1 MTSWLEPLGRDRA
14 RRARAG
20 ATGPSSEQGLDAC
33 GGRVAKE
40 GHRRFARSTESTAGW
55 LAGMVPADERGMAV
69 GNSPDRVVASNGGAD
84 GVVAAGGAVV
94 ASGSADG
101 IGAAGGAGQGR
112 MTAGR
117 PLEPAGGLWPVGG
130 PRRAQWSPVGPGL
143 ARLRRPP
150 GFRAIFAAMNA
161 SIVRLDAPLEPDV
174 STPDADRLLV
184 GVPEHRVWN
193 YFTDSTQTFFAGRWA
208 GTRGKWRVRYTENE
222 LCVMTAGRVVIT
234 PDSGESREFGPGAA
248 FVIPAGFTG
257 TWEVLEDCAK
267 VYAIFE
273 PRT

>member
-1 MTSWLEPLGRDRA
+1 MGSTDEVLVEGN
-14 RRARAG
+14 
-20 ATGPSSEQGLDAC
+20 
-33 GGRVAKE
+33 AK
-40 GHRRFARSTESTAGW
+40 
-55 LAGMVPADERGMAV
+55 
-69 GNSPDRVVASNGGAD
+69 
-84 GVVAAGGAVV
+84 
-94 ASGSADG
+94 
-101 IGAAGGAGQGR
+101 GQA
-112 MTAGR
+112 TAGR
-117 PLEPAGGLWPVGG
+117 SLEPAGGLWPVGG

-143 ARLRRPP
+143 ARLQRPP
-150 GFRAIFAAMNA
+150 RFRAIFAAMNA
-161 SIVRLDAPLEPDV
+161 SIVRLDSPLEPDV

-234 PDSGESREFGPGAA
+234 SESGERNEFGPGAA
-248 FVIPAGFTG
+248 FVIPAGFVG

-273 PRT
+273 PRA